1 MTAVQRVID
10 DQNKR
15 GDVTYF
21 SIKENLYPLI
31 VYTLI
36 LCVLAAVVFFIFRNR
51 AEGLSAVI
59 GLIAGYASRMAMS
72 LSPTIYAS
80 GIRTYTPLILSL
92 LIVVVMIA
100 KELDSDFQKRAF
112 VGNDTRNIEK
122 S

>member
-1 MTAVQRVID
+1 MAV
-10 DQNKR
+10 
-15 GDVTYF
+15 
-21 SIKENLYPLI
+21 
-31 VYTLI
+31 
-36 LCVLAAVVFFIFRNR
+36 
-51 AEGLSAVI
+51 
-59 GLIAGYASRMAMS
+59 S

-80 GIRTYTPLILSL
+80 GLRTYPPLILSL